1 MMTTDSSPLK
11 ESPQPVPTRTIV
23 RWLVREF
30 MGVIL
35 VGVVLFLAAG
45 TLDWPMGRA
54 LVGIY
59 LVWVCANAVVLIPR
73 SPELIAERM
82 GPKKGSKAWDTA
94 IMSIVGLATIGRLVV
109 AGLDLRY
116 GLTVGITLPL
126 QVIALVVAVLGY
138 AFGVWAMGSNAFFSQ
153 IVRIQEE
160 RGHTVVTDGPY
171 RFVRHPGYVG
181 VILFELAVPVML
193 GSLWALAVGGLIA
206 LLIVIRTALEDRT
219 LLAELDGYPEYV
231 KKVRYRLVPAVW

>member
-45 TLDWPMGRA
+45 TMDWPMGWA

-59 LVWVCANAVVLIPR
+59 LMWVCANALILIPR
-73 SPELIAERM
+73 SPDLLAERM
-82 GPKKGSKAWDTA
+82 GPKKDSKAWDTA

-109 AGLDLRY
+109 AGLDVRY

-138 AFGVWAMGSNAFFSQ
+138 ALVVWATAVNAFFSQ
-153 IVRIQEE
+153 IVRIQKE

-206 LLIVIRTALEDRT
+206 LLWMLRTALEDRT
-219 LLAELDGYPEYV
+219 LLAELDGYQDYAQR
-231 KKVRYRLVPAVW
+231 VRYRLVPAVW